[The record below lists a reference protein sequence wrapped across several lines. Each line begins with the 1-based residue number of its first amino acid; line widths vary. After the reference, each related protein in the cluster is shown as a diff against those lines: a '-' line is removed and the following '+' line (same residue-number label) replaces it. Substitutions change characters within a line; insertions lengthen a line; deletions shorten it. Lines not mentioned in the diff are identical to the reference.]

1 MQSLTHVNIATN
13 TNNDQTE
20 GLQNRKILAIDDD
33 LETLD
38 LIDLVITRAG
48 GQVYRAISGEE
59 GLRQLEENQ
68 PDLVILDL
76 MMPGMDGWET
86 CTKIR
91 EISNVPIVILTV
103 LEGEA
108 NMIRGLEHGA
118 IDYLIKPFTSNLLLA
133 RLQAILRQLD
143 LITQKGGKQIYEDDH
158 LTINLAQ
165 HQVLIQQEPVKLTP
179 TEYRLLS
186 YLVVNAGQVLTFEQI
201 LDYVWG
207 WERQTSPDYVHVYIS
222 SLRRKLEEN
231 PKQPKY
237 LVTEYGLGYR
247 FEKQI

>member
-1 MQSLTHVNIATN
+1 MNN
-13 TNNDQTE
+13 TNNHQTE
-20 GLQNRKILAIDDD
+20 GLQNRKFLAIDDD
-33 LETLD
+33 PDTLD
-38 LIDLVITRAG
+38 LIGLVITRAG
-48 GQVYRAISGEE
+48 GQVYHALSGVE
-59 GLRQLEENQ
+59 GLRQLEKHQ

-86 CTKIR
+86 CVKIR

-103 LEGEA
+103 LEGEE
-108 NMIRGLEHGA
+108 NIIRGLEYGA
-118 IDYLIKPFTSNLLLA
+118 IDYLTKPFTPNLLLA

-143 LITQKGGKQIYEDDH
+143 LIIKKGGKRIYEDDH

-165 HQVLIQQEPVKLTP
+165 HRVLVQQEPIKLTP

-186 YLVVNAGQVLTFEQI
+186 YLFVNAGQVLTFEQI

-207 WERQTSPDYVHVYIS
+207 WERQTSVDYVHVYIS
-222 SLRRKLEEN
+222 YLRRKLEED
-231 PKQPKY
+231 PKRPKY